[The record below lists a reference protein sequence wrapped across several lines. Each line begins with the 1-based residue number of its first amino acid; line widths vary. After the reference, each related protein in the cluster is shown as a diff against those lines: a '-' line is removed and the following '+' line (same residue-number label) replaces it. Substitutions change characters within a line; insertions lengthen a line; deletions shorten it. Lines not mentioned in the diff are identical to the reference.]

1 MDRILTLLCAT
12 LLHLTANAADV
23 VPAHLTGEWGTG
35 ASLYDGK
42 QEQADLYL
50 LPDGL
55 GMMAG
60 STAPAYR
67 ADGVDDGKPGPRALA
82 GFPVHAKMDGD
93 TLVLHPFLP
102 AGVPGMKAE
111 FDINCRYAKANETLT
126 CTWPDNKSILLKRR
140 GDTVPAEVMRMLD
153 QVEPKNKR

>member
-42 QEQADLYL
+42 QDQADVYL

-60 STAPAYR
+60 SSAPAHR
-67 ADGVDDGKPGPRALA
+67 ADGVDDGKPGPRALV
-82 GFPVHAKMDGD
+82 GFPVHA
-93 TLVLHPFLP
+93 
-102 AGVPGMKAE
+102 
-111 FDINCRYAKANETLT
+111 
-126 CTWPDNKSILLKRR
+126 
-140 GDTVPAEVMRMLD
+140 
-153 QVEPKNKR
+153 

>member
-1 MDRILTLLCAT
+1 MLPIRAS
-12 LLHLTANAADV
+12 AADLI
-23 VPAHLTGEWGTG
+23 PAHLTGAWGTG

-42 QEQADLYL
+42 QEQADVYL

-60 STAPAYR
+60 SSAPAHR
-67 ADGVDDGKPGPRALA
+67 ADGVDDGKPGPRAIV
-82 GFPVHAKMDGD
+82 GYPVHAKMDSD

-111 FDINCRYAKANETLT
+111 FDINCRYAQADKTLT

-140 GDTVPAEVMRMLD
+140 GDTVPAEVMRMTD